1 MIALERWR
9 FFLLATL
16 AMVGISALI
25 EAAVRPLIPRGHI
38 VGALVLGLARSP
50 LHPRLSPTGARLA
63 ELF

>member
-25 EAAVRPLIPRGHI
+25 EAAVRPLIPRAHDVAAGDERAQ
-38 VGALVLGLARSP
+38 G
-50 LHPRLSPTGARLA
+50 
-63 ELF
+63 

>member
-38 VGALVLGLARSP
+38 VGALVLGLLLAA
-50 LHPRLSPTGARLA
+50 LFTHAYRLRAQG
-63 ELF
+63 

>member
-25 EAAVRPLIPRGHI
+25 EAAVRPLIPRGH
-38 VGALVLGLARSP
+38 VVSALVVGLLLAA
-50 LHPRLSPTGARLA
+50 LFTHGYRLRAQG
-63 ELF
+63 